1 MLARAMNF
9 RCAGYGPQI
18 TREDQ
23 WKSAAV
29 MLGATVVLTFAW
41 VWLHIRT
48 GDDPYVDSFSLMPML
63 AALLLS
69 MRYTYLK
76 GRSGPTQA
84 IFIGGTIA
92 MLTAVFG
99 LAGWITARM

>member
-1 MLARAMNF
+1 MPGRTMRL
-9 RCAGYGPQI
+9 RCAGYGPEI
-18 TREDQ
+18 TKADR

-29 MLGATVVLTFAW
+29 MLGATVVLTLGW
-41 VWLHIRT
+41 MWLHFRT
-48 GDDPYVDSFSLMPML
+48 GDDPYVDLFSLMPLL

-76 GRSGPTQA
+76 GRSGATQA
-84 IFIGGTIA
+84 IFIVGTIA
-92 MLTAVFG
+92 MLTLVFG